1 MGEEGQGL
9 KKQEPGRLRER
20 GCWRPLSLGE
30 RLGLSL
36 FAGFAFEREL
46 GEVTVENRVIKES
59 RQGFKDAR
67 GL

>member
-36 FAGFAFEREL
+36 FAGFAFERES
-46 GEVTVENRVIKES
+46 GEVTAENRVIKES
-59 RQGFKDAR
+59 RQDFEEAQ